1 MPSKDINNFEKNTSK
16 ANEPKRW
23 KGLRQDS
30 TGKYLVYVTDTTEKL
45 FDDLDS
51 AVNYLKE
58 AAKKEDLKKEASTEN
73 AVEQRGQENL
83 EGLKEVITRKKL
95 VQTADG
101 KYKVMESK
109 RYNMKSEDSEDAK
122 DKLKNIDLAKE
133 QVKVNPKEEG
143 DALEEIT
150 EEVENPLE
158 EKKSSLQYGPIGT
171 CLHCH
176 ASIYP
181 PNSDMD
187 YWFNRQ
193 LPADLYCPAC
203 GYGIGTP
210 GNFNYENAVMNEQS
224 VDNLTKGYKSASV
237 KVSSLI
243 NKKAAETFTTQL
255 NVYNTEISNDDLIS
269 ILRSEGVTWPD
280 QDFDTLK
287 NIIHV
292 ENISGELVWEAY
304 FNHNFEEAGIE
315 ARAVKATVTIE
326 YSDEFNHEAKDSIT
340 FDMPDFENIVNVSG
354 KNLELILLTI
364 YDDKSGIAKFG
375 SKQ

>member
-1 MPSKDINNFEKNTSK
+1 MPSNTINDFEKNTSK
-16 ANEPKRW
+16 ENESKRW
-23 KGLRQDS
+23 KGLKEDS
-30 TGKYLVYVTDTTEKL
+30 TGKFLVYVTDTHEKL

-51 AVNYLKE
+51 AVAYLKE
-58 AAKKEDLKKEASTEN
+58 AAKKEDLKKQASTEN

-83 EGLKEVITRKKL
+83 EGLKEVITKRKL

-101 KYKVMESK
+101 KYKVTESK
-109 RYNMKSEDSEDAK
+109 RYNMKSDDSEDAK
-122 DKLKNIDLAKE
+122 AKLKNVDTARE
-133 QVKVNPKEEG
+133 QVKVNPKEEKEP
-143 DALEEIT
+143 LEEIKDIT
-150 EEVENPLE
+150 EESLG
-158 EKKSSLQYGPIGT
+158 KKSSLNYGPIGT

-210 GNFNYENAVMNEQS
+210 GNFNYENAKMNEQS
-224 VDNLTKGYKSASV
+224 VDNLTKGYKLSSV

-255 NVYNTEISNDDLIS
+255 NVYNIEISNDDLIS
-269 ILRSEGVTWPD
+269 ILRSEGVAWLD

-340 FDMPDFENIVNVSG
+340 FDMSDFQNIVNVSG

-364 YDDKSGIAKFG
+364 YDDKSGIANFG
-375 SKQ
+375 SK

>member
-1 MPSKDINNFEKNTSK
+1 MPSKNINDFEKETSK
-16 ANEPKRW
+16 ENQSKRW
-23 KGLRQDS
+23 KGLKQDS
-30 TGKYLVYVTDTTEKL
+30 TGKFLVYVTDTTEKL

-51 AVNYLKE
+51 AVNYLKQ

-122 DKLKNIDLAKE
+122 DKLNNIDFARE
-133 QVKVNPKEEG
+133 QVKVNPKEEED

-150 EEVENPLE
+150 ENPLE
-158 EKKSSLQYGPIGT
+158 DKTSSLQYGPIGT

-210 GNFNYENAVMNEQS
+210 GNFNYENAKMNEQS
-224 VDNLTKGYKSASV
+224 VENMIHGYKSASI

-243 NKKAAETFTTQL
+243 GKKAGEVFTTKL
-255 NVYNTEISNDDLIS
+255 SIYNTELSESDLIT
-269 ILRSEGVTWPD
+269 ILKNEGIAWGEPD
-280 QDFDTLK
+280 LDNRK
-287 NIIHV
+287 NIIRL
-292 ENISGELVWEAY
+292 ESIEGEIEWEAY
-304 FNHNFEEAGIE
+304 FNPGWNTVGVLA
-315 ARAVKATVTIE
+315 KAIKANVVVE
-326 YSDEFNHEAKDSIT
+326 YRDEFDDTTTGSVSFEIT
-340 FDMPDFENIVNVSG
+340 DFENVVNITG
-354 KNLELILLTI
+354 NNLELITLNI
-364 YDDKSGIAKFG
+364 YEDKTATANFG